1 MQFFMHRLDLYNIFV
16 LLLFYQDL
24 AVMNDIFLLIINGNY
39 NFFLWNFNVGN

>member
-39 NFFLWNFNVGN
+39 NFFL